1 MSRPNYLPCPMTPE
15 IIRSIRQEQ
24 ELYDSDPAAYE
35 RRERERYERECEEQR
50 KWERIMEEEL

>member
-15 IIRSIRQEQ
+15 VIRGIRQEQ

-35 RRERERYERECEEQR
+35 RRERERQQERDWERRQECER
-50 KWERIMEEEL
+50 